1 MIEYCVITFAN
12 THSALSA
19 EQELKHRI
27 KIVILPTPREISKG
41 CGIAIRFA
49 QQDLEQAKAVLE
61 ELELPQDRYGFFR
74 RCQDGG
80 YVAL

>member
-1 MIEYCVITFAN
+1 MTEYCVITFAN

-19 EQELKHRI
+19 EQQLKERI
-27 KIVILPTPREISKG
+27 RIVILPTPREISKG
-41 CGIAIRFA
+41 CGIAIRLPLE
-49 QQDLEQAKAVLE
+49 DLEQAKAALR

-74 RCQDGG
+74 RQEDG